1 MIKTQIV
8 ELINTNTENFALILR
23 ALLDRIPII
32 VFGENDEEINEII
45 DELTSLIKNRQE
57 LIFYT
62 DFISKSELE
71 NILQLESVDF
81 DSKRILI
88 KSPPAVTFK
97 AVEVFDEFKA
107 WVFGYNTSLDDL
119 EKKSYLFKNLTKKT
133 DYFLSLKIEKGSKM
147 VVNMEGKNAKILDIN
162 FEKTMIR
169 EVMSNT
175 EIAIEKMVRILRKK
189 IPTSSI
195 DSNSILNLLNFRL
208 EENRVKRN
216 LLEKQI
222 LDFINAAGR
231 AFALLTRIN
240 QLNEM
245 GVPFEI
251 SEKTIQKT
259 IMFEECRLKR
269 IFEFIEREW
278 NENYTPEIKLNKSSE
293 FADIIEG
300 LWG

>member
-1 MIKTQIV
+1 MQLV
-8 ELINTNTENFALILR
+8 ELINTNTENFALTLR

-32 VFGENDEEINEII
+32 VFGEIDDDINEII

-71 NILQLESVDF
+71 DIIQLESVDF
-81 DSKRILI
+81 DSKRIII
-88 KSPPAVTFK
+88 KSPPSVTFK
-97 AVEVFDEFKA
+97 AVELFDNFKA
-107 WVFGYNTSLDDL
+107 WIFGYNSAIDDE
-119 EKKSYLFKNLTKKT
+119 EKRSYLLKNLTKKT
-133 DYFLSLKIEKGSKM
+133 DYFLSLKIENEQKLI
-147 VVNMEGKNAKILDIN
+147 VNMEGKNAKILDIN
-162 FEKTMIR
+162 FEKTMIH
-169 EVMSNT
+169 EVMNNT

-189 IPTSSI
+189 IPTTSV
-195 DSNSILNLLNFRL
+195 DSNIILNVLDFRL

-216 LLEKQI
+216 LLEKEI

-231 AFALLTRIN
+231 TFALLTRIN
-240 QLNEM
+240 QLNDI
-245 GVPFEI
+245 GIPFDI
-251 SEKTIQKT
+251 SEKTLQKT

-278 NENYTPEIKLNKSSE
+278 NENYAPEVKLNKSNE
-293 FADIIEG
+293 YADIIEG

>member
-1 MIKTQIV
+1 MQLV
-8 ELINTNTENFALILR
+8 ELINTNIENFALTLR
-23 ALLDRIPII
+23 ALLDRIPIL
-32 VFGENDEEINEII
+32 VLGENDDEINEIL

-62 DFISKSELE
+62 DFISNSELE

-81 DSKRILI
+81 DSKRII
-88 KSPPAVTFK
+88 IRSPPSVSFK
-97 AVEVFDEFKA
+97 AIEVFDDFKA
-107 WVFGYNTSLDDL
+107 WILGYNVAIDDI
-119 EKKSYLFKNLTKKT
+119 EKRTFLFKNLTKKT
-133 DYFLSLKIEKGSKM
+133 NYFLSLKIENGQKLI
-147 VVNMEGKNAKILDIN
+147 VNMEGRNAKILDIN

-169 EVMSNT
+169 QVMNNT

-189 IPTSSI
+189 ILTASI
-195 DSNSILNLLNFRL
+195 DSNITANLLDFRL

-231 AFALLTRIN
+231 AFALLTRVH

-245 GVPFEI
+245 GIPFDI
-251 SEKTIQKT
+251 SEKTLQKT

-278 NENYTPEIKLNKSSE
+278 NENYDTQVKLNKSSE
-293 FADIIEG
+293 YADIIEG

>member
-1 MIKTQIV
+1 MQLV
-8 ELINTNTENFALILR
+8 ELINTNIENFALTLR
-23 ALLDRIPII
+23 ALLDRIPIL
-32 VFGENDEEINEII
+32 VLGENDDEINEIL

-62 DFISKSELE
+62 DFISNSELE

-81 DSKRILI
+81 DSKRII
-88 KSPPAVTFK
+88 IRSPPSVSFK
-97 AVEVFDEFKA
+97 AIEVFDDFKA
-107 WVFGYNTSLDDL
+107 WILGYNVAIDDI
-119 EKKSYLFKNLTKKT
+119 EKRTFLFKNLTKKT
-133 DYFLSLKIEKGSKM
+133 NYFLSLKIENGHKLI
-147 VVNMEGKNAKILDIN
+147 VNMEGRNAKILDIN

-169 EVMSNT
+169 QVMNNT

-189 IPTSSI
+189 ILTASI
-195 DSNSILNLLNFRL
+195 DSNITANLLDFRL

-231 AFALLTRIN
+231 AFALLTRVH

-245 GVPFEI
+245 GIPFDI
-251 SEKTIQKT
+251 SEKTLQKT

-278 NENYTPEIKLNKSSE
+278 NENYDTQVKLNKSSE
-293 FADIIEG
+293 YADIIEG

>member
-1 MIKTQIV
+1 MIKTQII

-32 VFGENDEEINEII
+32 VFGENDDDLNEII

-62 DFISKSELE
+62 DFISKTELE

-81 DSKRILI
+81 DSKRIII

-97 AVEVFDEFKA
+97 AVEIFDDFKA
-107 WVFGYNTSLDDL
+107 WILGYNVNIDDI
-119 EKKSYLFKNLTKKT
+119 EKRTYLLKNLIKKT
-133 DYFLSLKIEKGSKM
+133 DYFLSLKIEKEHKLI
-147 VVNMEGKNAKILDIN
+147 VNIEGKNAKILDIN

-189 IPTSSI
+189 IPTTTI
-195 DSNSILNLLNFRL
+195 DSNFLMNLLNFRS
-208 EENRVKRN
+208 EENRVKKN

-245 GVPFEI
+245 GIPFEI
-251 SEKTIQKT
+251 SEKTLQKT

-269 IFEFIEREW
+269 VFEFIEREW
-278 NENYTPEIKLNKSSE
+278 NENYVPEIKLNKSSE

>member
-1 MIKTQIV
+1 MQII

-32 VFGENDEEINEII
+32 VFGENDDEINEII

-62 DFISKSELE
+62 DFISKPELE

-88 KSPPAVTFK
+88 KSPPTVTFK
-97 AVEVFDEFKA
+97 AVDLFDDFKA
-107 WVFGYNTSLDDL
+107 WILGYNVAIDDI
-119 EKKSYLFKNLTKKT
+119 EKRTYLLKNLTKKT
-133 DYFLSLKIEKGSKM
+133 DYFLSLKIEKEQKLI
-147 VVNMEGKNAKILDIN
+147 VNIEGKNAKILDIN

-169 EVMSNT
+169 EVMNNT

-189 IPTSSI
+189 IPTSTI
-195 DSNSILNLLNFRL
+195 DSTILMNLLNFRL
-208 EENRVKRN
+208 EENRVKKN

-240 QLNEM
+240 QLNDM
-245 GVPFEI
+245 GIPFEI
-251 SEKTIQKT
+251 SEKTLQKT

-269 IFEFIEREW
+269 IFEFIAREW
-278 NENYTPEIKLNKSSE
+278 NENYAPEIKLNKSSE

>member
-1 MIKTQIV
+1 MQLI
-8 ELINTNTENFALILR
+8 ELINTNTENFALTLR

-32 VFGENDEEINEII
+32 VFGENDDEINEII

-71 NILQLESVDF
+71 DILQLESVDF

-88 KSPPAVTFK
+88 KSPPSVTFK
-97 AVEVFDEFKA
+97 AAELFDDFKA
-107 WVFGYNTSLDDL
+107 WILGYNEAIDDE
-119 EKKSYLFKNLTKKT
+119 EKRTYLLKNLTKKT
-133 DYFLSLKIEKGSKM
+133 DYFLSLKIENEQKLIVKI
-147 VVNMEGKNAKILDIN
+147 EGKNAKILDIN
-162 FEKTMIR
+162 FEKTMIH

-189 IPTSSI
+189 IPTATV
-195 DSNSILNLLNFRL
+195 DSNSLMNLLDFRL

-216 LLEKQI
+216 LLEKEI

-240 QLNEM
+240 QLNDM
-245 GVPFEI
+245 GIPFEI
-251 SEKTIQKT
+251 SEKTLQKT
-259 IMFEECRLKR
+259 IMFEECRAKR
-269 IFEFIEREW
+269 IFDFIEREW
-278 NENYTPEIKLNKSSE
+278 NENYAPEIKLNKSSE